1 MLKLAYCDKIAD
13 TIRKSLLK
21 YDPDGILNGPVGPI
35 KSDLDPVGGWFVSPK
50 KVITLHD
57 SNGKAYAITI
67 EEAPLLDIDMR
78 ENEELL
84 IPETFE
90 PLKEL

>member
-1 MLKLAYCDKIAD
+1 MFKLAYCDKIAD
-13 TIRKSLLK
+13 TTRKSLLK
-21 YDPDGILNGPVGPI
+21 YDEDGILNGPVGPI

-67 EEAPLLDIDMR
+67 EEAPVLDIDMR
-78 ENEELL
+78 KLEAVEEC
-84 IPETFE
+84 
-90 PLKEL
+90 